1 MPKLRLRQI
10 VSAIVIP
17 SAPPW
22 RRKAQVCTGT
32 WNTSWQRNAVI
43 CHQTCPRQC
52 WSRKPTSRRTQYLSY
67 LRMSSTPRLKAGG
80 SNHQLYKG
88 NGLNKVRSSASSVSI
103 WESSVA
109 KTSMLIMCLNLWE
122 EQGRLTVFLCSMQ
135 PNHKFSNRRA
145 VGVGD
150 SEEEDEEEAK
160 LHERENELE
169 ILQEI
174 LSKKLG

>member
-10 VSAIVIP
+10 VSAIFIP
-17 SAPPW
+17 SALTW

-32 WNTSWQRNAVI
+32 WNTSWQSNAVI

-52 WSRKPTSRRTQYLSY
+52 WSRKPASWRTRYLSY
-67 LRMSSTPRLKAGG
+67 LRMSSIPRLKTGG

-88 NGLNKVRSSASSVSI
+88 KGLNKVRSSTSSVSI

-109 KTSMLIMCLNLWE
+109 TKSMLIMCLNLWE
-122 EQGRLTVFLCSMQ
+122 KQGTLTVFLCLMQ
-135 PNHKFSNRRA
+135 PNHKFSNWRA
-145 VGVGD
+145 VRVDD

-160 LHERENELE
+160 LHERENELK